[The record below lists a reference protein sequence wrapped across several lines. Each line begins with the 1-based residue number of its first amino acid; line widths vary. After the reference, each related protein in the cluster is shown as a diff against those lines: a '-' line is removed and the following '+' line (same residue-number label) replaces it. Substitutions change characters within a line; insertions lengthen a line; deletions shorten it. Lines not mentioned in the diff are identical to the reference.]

1 MACCIANRIGFA
13 MQPVFLRRCLRHK
26 VQEKQKKRIQMTVCL
41 KKVFNNG
48 KSVFPMYVCLARRAP
63 NSGISMDTVVY
74 QIGRIFIFRN
84 SREVDWNSEVQVKFT
99 LPELNKLAK
108 EAKSDTIDLLFVSAA
123 TVEDSNLSNGVNSN
137 SSPLDPNHLPLG
149 ESGEY
154 CLLAKATLES
164 IYMAWNYLPTFR
176 LGHRTEIC
184 TTLDLFPCILKSDF
198 QNQGEK
204 VSIQR
209 PSNDKNM
216 SISEIHISISAE
228 EFGSKENYSRPF
240 LHL

>member
-1 MACCIANRIGFA
+1 MHLDIPVMFPTIGEITDA
-13 MQPVFLRRCLRHK
+13 
-26 VQEKQKKRIQMTVCL
+26 
-41 KKVFNNG
+41 
-48 KSVFPMYVCLARRAP
+48 SVSYKTGIPSKMLAP
-63 NSGISMDTVVY
+63 
-74 QIGRIFIFRN
+74 Q
-84 SREVDWNSEVQVKFT
+84 VDWNSEVQVKFT

-184 TTLDLFPCILKSDF
+184 TTLDLFPCILKS
-198 QNQGEK
+198 
-204 VSIQR
+204 
-209 PSNDKNM
+209 
-216 SISEIHISISAE
+216 ISEIHISISAE

>member
-1 MACCIANRIGFA
+1 MGT
-13 MQPVFLRRCLRHK
+13 PVFLRRCLRHK
-26 VQEKQKKRIQMTVCL
+26 VQEKQNKRIQMTVCL

-63 NSGISMDTVVY
+63 NSGVSMDTVVY

-123 TVEDSNLSNGVNSN
+123 TVEDSSLSNGANSN

-164 IYMAWNYLPTFR
+164 IYMAWNHLPTFR
-176 LGHRTEIC
+176 LGNRTEIC

-209 PSNDKNM
+209 PSDDKNM
-216 SISEIHISISAE
+216 SISEMHISISAE
-228 EFGSKENYSRPF
+228 EFGSKEKYSRPF